1 MDIKELKKK
10 ISELLKEFKSVKV
23 SITKM
28 GVLVEVLK
36 GDDYICP
43 SYRQIICLMKV
54 CNYLNLPNLW
64 KIDKRIAFK
73 LISIIDDITD
83 DRIFILCHDEEQ

>member
-28 GVLVEVLK
+28 GVLVEVFK
-36 GDDYICP
+36 GVDFIRP
-43 SYRQIICLMKV
+43 SYKQIICLMKV
-54 CNYLNLPNLW
+54 CNYLNLSNLF

-83 DRIFILCHDEEQ
+83 DRIFILCHEEEQ